1 MDKEFFEIAN
11 RLGACRLLHGTEN
24 KEELMRLLL
33 TPQGTEFCTNNY
45 GSSGARRPK
54 A

>member
-33 TPQGTEFCTNNY
+33 TPQGTAVSYTHLTL
-45 GSSGARRPK
+45 PTT
-54 A
+54 

>member
-1 MDKEFFEIAN
+1 MMDKEFFEIAN

-33 TPQGTEFCTNNY
+33 TPQVWGLKR
-45 GSSGARRPK
+45 SDK
-54 A
+54 I

>member
-24 KEELMRLLL
+24 KEELIA
-33 TPQGTEFCTNNY
+33 FC
-45 GSSGARRPK
+45 
-54 A
+54 